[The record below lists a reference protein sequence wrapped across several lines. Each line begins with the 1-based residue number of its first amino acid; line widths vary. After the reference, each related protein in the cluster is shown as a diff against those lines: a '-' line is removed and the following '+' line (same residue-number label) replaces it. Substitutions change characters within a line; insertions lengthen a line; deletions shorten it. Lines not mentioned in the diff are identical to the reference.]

1 MEQKK
6 PKKQLNS
13 IAKYSG
19 IGFQMVIII
28 GAGVFGGYHLDN
40 YLNTTPI
47 FVLILSVTSVVLAIY
62 YAIKDIIK
70 FNP

>member
-1 MEQKK
+1 MKID
-6 PKKQLNS
+6 KQQRQINNF
-13 IAKYSG
+13 AKYSS
-19 IGFQMVIII
+19 ISVQMAIII

-47 FVLILSVTSVVLAIY
+47 FVLILSTLSVALAVY
-62 YAIKDIIK
+62 FAIKDIIK